1 MGNDLVFKYY
11 LKSIFVLL
19 FYIFF
24 YWHANVL
31 YTSLNC
37 FGLNKGKDLVAG
49 PAFLLMF

>member
-24 YWHANVL
+24 TGML
-31 YTSLNC
+31 MC
-37 FGLNKGKDLVAG
+37 FILH
-49 PAFLLMF
+49 